1 MDRHLNCFHMYLQG
15 KLADL
20 LVLSNKAPV
29 WSYENQSY
37 VLNFHGR
44 VTRVRL
50 LLTNISHGLQALFF
64 QASVKNFQMET
75 EPGNVIMQ
83 FGRVGTDTFTMD
95 FRWVDHKRWNYS
107 IFLCYKIRFVFS
119 SIRFFFSFNWWV
131 LTHWVYDSLYSCHIK
146 FSFNN
151 NNKIRGYW
159 AVSCNNLSN

>member
-1 MDRHLNCFHMYLQG
+1 MSNRTLINLISTFSG

-20 LVLSNKAPV
+20 LVLKNKAPV

-50 LLTNISHGLQALFF
+50 LLISSILDLQSISA
-64 QASVKNFQMET
+64 QASVKNFQMEI

-95 FRWVDHKRWNYS
+95 FRWVDDIHKPLFMANIRVA
-107 IFLCYKIRFVFS
+107 FLCQSIVFFCARKVILQVIFFV
-119 SIRFFFSFNWWV
+119 SFN
-131 LTHWVYDSLYSCHIK
+131 C
-146 FSFNN
+146 
-151 NNKIRGYW
+151 
-159 AVSCNNLSN
+159 

>member
-1 MDRHLNCFHMYLQG
+1 MSNRTLINLISTFSG

-50 LLTNISHGLQALFF
+50 LLISSTLDLQSISV
-64 QASVKNFQMET
+64 QASVKNFQMEI
-75 EPGNVIMQ
+75 EPDNVIMQ

-95 FRWVDHKRWNYS
+95 FRWVVDINKPLLMANIHVAFFVS
-107 IFLCYKIRFVFS
+107 INCLYFLHYCEKSDS
-119 SIRFFFSFNWWV
+119 SSNIFCIIQL
-131 LTHWVYDSLYSCHIK
+131 LTTEL
-146 FSFNN
+146 
-151 NNKIRGYW
+151 
-159 AVSCNNLSN
+159 

>member
-1 MDRHLNCFHMYLQG
+1 MSNRTLINLISTFSG

-50 LLTNISHGLQALFF
+50 LLISTLHLQSISP
-64 QASVKNFQMET
+64 QASVKNFQMEI

-95 FRWVDHKRWNYS
+95 FRWVDDIHKPLFMANIRVA
-107 IFLCYKIRFVFS
+107 FLCQSIVFFCARKV
-119 SIRFFFSFNWWV
+119 I
-131 LTHWVYDSLYSCHIK
+131 L
-146 FSFNN
+146 
-151 NNKIRGYW
+151 
-159 AVSCNNLSN
+159 

>member
-1 MDRHLNCFHMYLQG
+1 MSNRTLINLISTFSG

-50 LLTNISHGLQALFF
+50 LLISTLHLQSISP
-64 QASVKNFQMET
+64 QASVKNFQMEI
-75 EPGNVIMQ
+75 EPDNVIMQ

-95 FRWVDHKRWNYS
+95 FRWVVDIHKPLLMANIRVA
-107 IFLCYKIRFVFS
+107 FLCQ
-119 SIRFFFSFNWWV
+119 SI
-131 LTHWVYDSLYSCHIK
+131 VYFLCI
-146 FSFNN
+146 
-151 NNKIRGYW
+151 I
-159 AVSCNNLSN
+159 VSKS

>member
-1 MDRHLNCFHMYLQG
+1 MSNRTLINLISTFSG

-50 LLTNISHGLQALFF
+50 LLISSTIDLQSISA
-64 QASVKNFQMET
+64 QASVKNFQMEI
-75 EPGNVIMQ
+75 EPDNVIMQ

-95 FRWVDHKRWNYS
+95 FRWVDDIHKPLFMANIRITCSCQS
-107 IFLCYKIRFVFS
+107 IVNIL
-119 SIRFFFSFNWWV
+119 
-131 LTHWVYDSLYSCHIK
+131 LTTEL
-146 FSFNN
+146 
-151 NNKIRGYW
+151 
-159 AVSCNNLSN
+159 